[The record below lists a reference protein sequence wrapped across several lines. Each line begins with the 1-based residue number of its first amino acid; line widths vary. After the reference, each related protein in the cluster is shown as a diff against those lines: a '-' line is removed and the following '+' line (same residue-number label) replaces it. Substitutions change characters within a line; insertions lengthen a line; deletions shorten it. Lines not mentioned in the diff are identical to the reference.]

1 MAKSDKNVP
10 EIIRVATALET
21 EIATLEALSRSAR
34 KLPLSTEKNIARAA
48 KDLSQALELQERL
61 SEKLRELA
69 TAMAGMQIR
78 QQAAI
83 TPLAEFAIQIQQRMQ
98 RLEHHLQA
106 YAALGKS
113 AGEVTALLQASE
125 GDRAAVL
132 EQLHARL
139 SELEQGARTL
149 MDAARAD
156 DFPDVVR
163 EADTLKQR
171 VLSLR
176 KRLLS

>member
-1 MAKSDKNVP
+1 
-10 EIIRVATALET
+10 
-21 EIATLEALSRSAR
+21 
-34 KLPLSTEKNIARAA
+34 
-48 KDLSQALELQERL
+48 
-61 SEKLRELA
+61 
-69 TAMAGMQIR
+69 
-78 QQAAI
+78 
-83 TPLAEFAIQIQQRMQ
+83 MQ

-106 YAALGKS
+106 YAALGKA
-113 AGEVTALLQASE
+113 AGEVTALLQGPE
-125 GDRAAVL
+125 GGDRSAVL
-132 EQLHARL
+132 EQLHACL
-139 SELEQGARTL
+139 IELEAGARAL

>member
-1 MAKSDKNVP
+1 MAKGDKDVP

-34 KLPLSTEKNIARAA
+34 KLPLSSEKNIVRAA
-48 KDLSQALELQERL
+48 KDLSEALALQERL

-69 TAMAGMQIR
+69 AAMAGMQLR

-83 TPLAEFAIQIQQRMQ
+83 LPLAEFAAEIQRRMQ
-98 RLEHHLQA
+98 RLEVHAQA

-113 AGEVTALLQASE
+113 AGEVTALVQSE
-125 GDRAAVL
+125 AERGAVL
-132 EQLHARL
+132 EQVHGRL
-139 SELEQGARTL
+139 SEIESGARAL
-149 MDAARAD
+149 IEAARSD

>member
-1 MAKSDKNVP
+1 MAKGDKDEP

-34 KLPLSTEKNIARAA
+34 KLPLATEKNIVRAA
-48 KDLSQALELQERL
+48 KDLSEALALQERL

-69 TAMAGMQIR
+69 AAMAGMQHR

-83 TPLAEFAIQIQQRMQ
+83 EPLAAFAVEIQQRMR
-98 RLEHHLQA
+98 RLEAHLQA
-106 YAALGKS
+106 YAALGKA
-113 AGEVTALLQASE
+113 AGEVTALVQGE
-125 GDRAAVL
+125 GERSAVL
-132 EQLHARL
+132 EQVHGRL
-139 SELEQGARTL
+139 SEIESGARAL
-149 MDAARAD
+149 IEAARGD

-163 EADTLKQR
+163 DADTLKQR
-171 VLSLR
+171 VLSLK